1 MFTILHI
8 SDLHR
13 SLSDPI
19 ENSTLLGSLL
29 SDQDRYSMETPVI
42 PAPNAAIVSG
52 DIIQGVGLGYEQ
64 YSTELDRQYNVAY
77 EFLSELAVRMFE
89 GDRSKIIIVPGN
101 HDVCWNTARNAMREN
116 SDTSPIKVNAKSFSS
131 DELLRWDWASR
142 QIFKITDGHLYQ
154 KRLDAY
160 WRFIERFYSGVHLQY
175 PIDSKRGFNLF
186 SLDNGRILVAGL
198 ESVHGNDCYCRQGSL
213 ERSVLGACALSIRDL
228 NQPPILK
235 IATWHHS
242 FQGPPAG
249 DDYMDITKIHELIG
263 HGFRLGFH
271 GHQHLAD
278 ANAHAIHLPE
288 QEIIGI
294 SSAASLCAG
303 QNELPTGAN
312 RGYNL
317 VVIDDNYSGCRVH
330 VREAIQGNQFGRYTR
345 GIFQMD
351 GFTTL
356 CWKLPPSSSGSS
368 PNPTRFSMES
378 VIRAEDAL
386 RSGRAKD
393 ALEILDG
400 SGILSNTHARRIYL
414 AAAQELN
421 KNHVIID
428 FIGEPTSVDEFVQLF
443 GALLNERSFSTAS
456 QLLEKGPQIGVDKA
470 TLDDLLTRLNLK
482 SRLGGHR

>member
-13 SLSDPI
+13 SQSDPI

-29 SDQDRYSMETPVI
+29 SDLDRYSIETPVI
-42 PAPNAAIVSG
+42 PAPNAVIVSG
-52 DIIQGVGLGYEQ
+52 DIIQGVGLEYEQ
-64 YSTELDRQYNVAY
+64 YSDELDRQYNVAY
-77 EFLSELAVRMFE
+77 EFLSELAVRLFD
-89 GDRSKIIIVPGN
+89 GDRSRVIIVPGN
-101 HDVCWNTARNAMREN
+101 HDVCWNTAKNAMREYPE
-116 SDTSPIKVNAKSFSS
+116 TPPIKVNAKSFSS
-131 DELLRWDWASR
+131 DALLRWDWASR
-142 QIFKITDGHLYQ
+142 KVFKIVDADLYR

-160 WRFIERFYSGVHLQY
+160 WRFIERFYSGVSLQY
-175 PIDSKRGFNLF
+175 PIDFKRGFNLF

-198 ESVHGNDCYCRQGSL
+198 ESVHGNDCYCRQGGI
-213 ERSVLGACALSIRDL
+213 ERSVLGACALAIRDL
-228 NQPPILK
+228 NQSPILK

-249 DDYMDITKIHELIG
+249 DDYLDIAKIHELIG

-288 QEIIGI
+288 QEVIGI

-317 VVIDDNYSGCRVH
+317 VVIDDDYSRCRIH
-330 VREAIQGNQFGRYTR
+330 VRETIQGNQFGRYTR
-345 GIFQMD
+345 GVFQVD

-368 PNPTRFSMES
+368 PSPVRFNMEA

-386 RSGRAKD
+386 HSGRPEE

-400 SGILSNTHARRIYL
+400 SESLKHPHARRIYL
-414 AAAQELN
+414 AAAQKLN
-421 KNHVIID
+421 KNRVIID
-428 FIGEPTSVDEFVQLF
+428 FIGEPASVDEFVQLF
-443 GALLNERSFSTAS
+443 GALLNEQQFLTAHE
-456 QLLEKGPQIGVDKA
+456 LLEKGTQVGVSKA
-470 TLDDLLTRLNLK
+470 TLDDLLTTLNFK
-482 SRLGGHR
+482 SRFGGHR